1 MTKLSLLNKDTS
13 STIDKIKKI
22 ISEKKEKVS
31 LGNESS
37 KKPEDIKFNH
47 SYDNDLSKTGLGNT
61 LRGTREVLKNQNP
74 LIKNTLK
81 ENTMIIPIKQIIL
94 EFTTDHIRD
103 NAGKYAAGSML
114 GLGAAAGYLA
124 GDPEHGSGFLNQND
138 KDSGGFLTKPD
149 TRSDFQKD
157 LGHAAQT
164 TTTQYHNQDKG
175 LIGNAVDAVKGFAG
189 NIRAEN
195 KFNDLTQAQ
204 EEYNNIKNN
213 EGSLLTAGQM
223 AGLGATVGGAGLL
236 ASRLKRRK

>member
-13 STIDKIKKI
+13 SAIDKIKKI
-22 ISEKKEKVS
+22 ISEKKE
-31 LGNESS
+31 NTESS
-37 KKPEDIKFNH
+37 KKTEDIKFNH

-94 EFTTDHIRD
+94 EFTADHIRD

-124 GDPEHGSGFLNQND
+124 GNPEHGAGFLNQND
-138 KDSGGFLTKPD
+138 NESGGFLAKPD

-157 LGHAAQT
+157 LGHAVQT

-189 NIRAEN
+189 NMRAEN
-195 KFNDLTQAQ
+195 KFNDLAQAQ

-213 EGSLLTAGQM
+213 EGSLLTGGQM
-223 AGLGATVGGAGLL
+223 AALGGGVLGAGLL
-236 ASRLKRRK
+236 ASRIKRRK

>member
-1 MTKLSLLNKDTS
+1 MTKLSLLNKDTTS
-13 STIDKIKKI
+13 VIDKIKKI
-22 ISEKKEKVS
+22 ISEKKES
-31 LGNESS
+31 TESS
-37 KKPEDIKFNH
+37 KKIEDIKFNH

-61 LRGTREVLKNQNP
+61 LRGTKEVLKNQNP

-94 EFTTDHIRD
+94 EFTADHIRD

-124 GDPEHGSGFLNQND
+124 GNPEHGAGFLNQND
-138 KDSGGFLTKPD
+138 NESGGFLAKPD

-157 LGHAAQT
+157 LGHAVQT

-189 NIRAEN
+189 NMRAEN
-195 KFNDLTQAQ
+195 KFNDLAQAQ

-213 EGSLLTAGQM
+213 EGSLLTGGQM
-223 AGLGATVGGAGLL
+223 AALGGGVLGAGLL
-236 ASRLKRRK
+236 ASSIKRRK

>member
-13 STIDKIKKI
+13 SAIDKIKKI
-22 ISEKKEKVS
+22 ISEKKE
-31 LGNESS
+31 NTESS
-37 KKPEDIKFNH
+37 KKTEDIKFNH

-94 EFTTDHIRD
+94 EFTADHIRD

-124 GDPEHGSGFLNQND
+124 GDPEHGAGFLNQSD

-157 LGHAAQT
+157 LGHATQT

-189 NIRAEN
+189 NMRAEN

-213 EGSLLTAGQM
+213 EGSLLTGGQM
-223 AGLGATVGGAGLL
+223 AALGGGVLGAGLL
-236 ASRLKRRK
+236 ASRIKRRK